1 MTMESKIMKLKNII
15 AASALLL
22 MAACGAPVADL
33 AVEGVSLELAESR
46 AQSISAVE
54 YTLSF
59 SIPESRTGSIRGH
72 GQISFEAASPL
83 DLILDFTSDAF
94 SGVTVNGNAV
104 EAEYRSEHILIPAS
118 AVTRGQNVVELD
130 FVPDDR
136 FLNRND
142 EYLYTLFVPSH
153 ARSAFPCFDQPD
165 MKARFSLTLE
175 IPSDWAAVSNAAAVA
190 ADGGE
195 GTMGRKTVSFG
206 KTELIPTYL
215 FAFAAGKWQSISS
228 QVGGREVTAY
238 YRETDPAKIAQFP
251 DIFNELGQALDY
263 LEDFT
268 GIPLPF
274 GKYDFVVIP
283 GFQFGGMEHP
293 GTVFY
298 NENTMFLGKNP
309 TVSEREK
316 RIQLIAHETAHM
328 WFGDMVTMRWFND
341 VWTKEVYA
349 NYFAAEMTEPMFPEI
364 DHDLAWLQGYYVPAY
379 ADDRTSGSTPIRQDL
394 GNLADAGLIY
404 SNIIYDKAPI
414 VMRAMVDYMG
424 KDNFREGIR
433 EYLRTFAYSNATWDD
448 LIEILDSHSDR
459 DVKGFS
465 DVWVYRKGMPSISV
479 KAEDGKLAVEQTDPL
494 GRGISWPQSLFC
506 VSDTGVSIEVEL
518 GEGKVVRDFSCD
530 SYFIPNADG
539 RTYGAILMEDSQLRA
554 LLAAI
559 AGIDNAQSRES
570 ALMIVNENYL
580 RGNFTDSSAYLDALL
595 DILEKERDAQIASLV
610 ISQIGSPL
618 LDLPADQRAEPEHR
632 LLGIARS
639 HPMMAVHQ
647 QLLRTLDSYAV
658 GDEAVGEIY
667 RIWES
672 EDDASLNVNDYI
684 SMSYQLAVRRPEDAH
699 RILALQR
706 GRIDGSDP
714 ERNFNRDRLRQ
725 FDFISRAAL
734 PEADVREALF
744 QDLLKAENRTV
755 EPWAETALSLL
766 NHFLRDDESVKFIR
780 PGLDALLE
788 VKATGDIFFP
798 AAWCRALLGGH
809 RSEEGYHELESF
821 LADNPDYPQLLRN
834 KIMLNAYGLERA
846 HSRR

>member
-1 MTMESKIMKLKNII
+1 MKLKDII
-15 AASALLL
+15 AASAMLL
-22 MAACGAPVADL
+22 MAACGRQQEDL
-33 AVEGVSLELAESR
+33 AVAGVSLELAESR
-46 AQSISAVE
+46 AESISGVE
-54 YTLSF
+54 YSLSF
-59 SIPESRTGSIRGH
+59 SIPESRGESMTGH
-72 GQISFEAASPL
+72 GEISFEAAASQ

-94 SGVTVNGNAV
+94 SGVKVNGRAV
-104 EAEYRSEHILIPAS
+104 EAAYRNEHIIIPAS
-118 AVTRGQNVVELD
+118 AMAKGRNVVELD

-165 MKARFSLTLE
+165 MKARFTLSLE
-175 IPSDWAAVSNAAAVA
+175 IPSDWSAVSNAASQDASA
-190 ADGGE
+190 
-195 GTMGRKTVSFG
+195 GTIDRKTVSFG

-263 LEDFT
+263 LEDYT

-274 GKYDFVVIP
+274 SKYDFVVIP

-404 SNIIYDKAPI
+404 SNIIYDKAPV

-433 EYLRTFAYSNATWDD
+433 EYLRTFAYSNATWDE
-448 LIEILDSHSDR
+448 LIEILDSHTDK
-459 DVKGFS
+459 DVKAFS
-465 DVWVYRKGMPSISV
+465 DVWVYRKGMPAISV
-479 KAEDGKLAVEQTDPL
+479 RAGNGNLVLEQTDPL
-494 GRGISWPQSLFC
+494 GRGISWPQSIFC
-506 VSDTGVSIEVEL
+506 VSDTGVSIQVEL
-518 GEGKVVRDFSCD
+518 GEGKVVEDFSYD
-530 SYFIPNADG
+530 RYFIPNADG
-539 RTYGAILMEDSQLRA
+539 RTYGVILMEDSQLRA

-559 AGIDNAQSRES
+559 SGIDNAQSRES
-570 ALMIVNENYL
+570 ALMTVNENYL
-580 RGNFTDSSAYLDALL
+580 RGNLTDSAAYLDALIG
-595 DILEKERDAQIASLV
+595 ILEKERDPQIASMV
-610 ISQIGSPL
+610 ISQLGSPL

-639 HPMMAVHQ
+639 HPVMAVHQ
-647 QLLRTLDSYAV
+647 QLLRTLNSYAV
-658 GDEAVGEIY
+658 GDETVGEIY

-699 RILALQR
+699 RILAVQR
-706 GRIDGSDP
+706 ARIDGSDP
-714 ERNFNRDRLRQ
+714 ERNFNQDRLRQ
-725 FDFISRAAL
+725 FDFISRAAV
-734 PEADVREALF
+734 PEAGEREAFF

-766 NHFLRDDESVKFIR
+766 NHSLRDDESVQFIR

-809 RSEEGYHELESF
+809 RSEAGYHELESF

-846 HSRR
+846 HRRRNG